1 MWEWQLSD
9 SEVTEVRHQEKR
21 VTLYFS
27 VVAARGLGDQPGD
40 VATEWGYAQGV
51 ILDLH
56 QAQVQ
61 HADDFAAGRIAE
73 GRFFQEG
80 EPLRFIPLPA
90 VRMQANLL
98 ELRFANGAVLQLTAQ
113 AWQCRFGGEP
123 RFRESYAC

>member
-27 VVAARGLGDQPGD
+27 AVTARVLGEQPGD
-40 VATEWGYAQGV
+40 VPTEWGYAQGV

-56 QAQVQ
+56 QVQVQ
-61 HADDFAAGRIAE
+61 HSDDFVAGRIAE

-80 EPLRFIPLPA
+80 EPLRYIPLPA
-90 VRMQANLL
+90 VRMQANRL